1 MRSFI
6 THHLSFIIT
15 MNILIFTNRDLASNI
30 NLNLLL
36 PHIAPLVKYIFVS
49 DKVGGKNPNP
59 PKELK
64 EIKFFEQTLI
74 NDILFPQLETNG
86 ARVTS
91 PWFDKINITRTSPL
105 YLTFNELSKK
115 YNIPLQSLNDVK
127 SVENLDFI
135 RSLKPDLILSVR
147 YGKIF
152 GNDFLKI
159 PTQGVINLHSGKLPH
174 YRGVLA
180 VFRTLMNGDT
190 EINATLHYIDDKT
203 IDTGGIIGFSTLK
216 VDKSRSLFWHIMSLY
231 PESTALMVENI
242 AKILRGDEIET
253 QVQNL
258 NNAQYFTF
266 PTHEEVAE
274 FKAKGFSFI
283 ELSEYEELIKR
294 YL

>member
-1 MRSFI
+1 
-6 THHLSFIIT
+6 

-74 NDILFPQLETNG
+74 NDILFPQLENQN
-86 ARVTS
+86 RNLD
-91 PWFDKINITRTSPL
+91 DK
-105 YLTFNELSKK
+105 YLIFNELSEK
-115 YNIPLQSLNDVK
+115 YNIPVQSLNDVK

-152 GNDFLKI
+152 GNEFLKI
-159 PTQGVINLHSGKLPH
+159 PTHGVINLHSGKLPN

-180 VFRTLMNGDT
+180 VFRALMNGDN

-216 VDKSRSLFWHIMSLY
+216 VDKTKSLFWHIMSLY

-253 QVQNL
+253 HVQNPD
-258 NNAQYFTF
+258 NAQYFTF
-266 PTHEEVAE
+266 PTHEEVVE

>member
-1 MRSFI
+1 MR
-6 THHLSFIIT
+6 
-15 MNILIFTNRDLASNI
+15 ILIFTNRDLASNI
-30 NLNLLL
+30 NLNLIL
-36 PHIAPLVKYIFVS
+36 PHIAPLVKHIFVS
-49 DKVGGKNPNP
+49 DKVGGKNTNP

-74 NDILFPQLETNG
+74 NDILFPQLEANV
-86 ARVTS
+86 ARTTS
-91 PWFDKINITRTSPL
+91 PCYDDGNVTRTNSSC

-115 YNIPLQSLNDVK
+115 YNIPLQSFNNVK
-127 SVENLDFI
+127 SAESLDFI

-152 GNDFLKI
+152 GNEFLKI
-159 PTQGVINLHSGKLPH
+159 PTHGVINLHSGKLPN

-180 VFRTLMNGDT
+180 VFRALMNGDT

-216 VDKSRSLFWHIMSLY
+216 VDKTKSLFWHIMNLY
-231 PESTALMVENI
+231 PESTALVVENI
-242 AKILRGDEIET
+242 AKILRGGKIET
-253 QVQNL
+253 HIQNPEA
-258 NNAQYFTF
+258 AQYFTF

-283 ELSEYEELIKR
+283 EVSEYEEIIKK

>member
-1 MRSFI
+1 MR
-6 THHLSFIIT
+6 L
-15 MNILIFTNRDLASNI
+15 LIFTNRDLASNI
-30 NLNLLL
+30 NLNLIL
-36 PHIAPLVKYIFVS
+36 PHIAPLVKHIFVS
-49 DKVGGKNPNP
+49 DKVGGKNTNP

-74 NDILFPQLETNG
+74 NDILFPQLEAN
-86 ARVTS
+86 VTRINS
-91 PWFDKINITRTSPL
+91 PC

-115 YNIPLQSLNDVK
+115 YNIPLQSFNDVK
-127 SVENLDFI
+127 STENLDYI
-135 RSLKPDLILSVR
+135 RSLKPNLILSVR

-152 GNDFLKI
+152 GNEFLTI
-159 PTQGVINLHSGKLPH
+159 PTHGVINLHSGKLPN

-180 VFRTLMNGDT
+180 VFRALMNGDT

-216 VDKSRSLFWHIMSLY
+216 VDKTKSLFWHIMSLY
-231 PESTALMVENI
+231 PESTALVVEKI
-242 AKILRGDEIET
+242 GEILRGSKIET
-253 QVQNL
+253 HIQNPEA
-258 NNAQYFTF
+258 AQYFTF

-283 ELSEYEELIKR
+283 EVWEYEEIIKK

>member
-1 MRSFI
+1 MR
-6 THHLSFIIT
+6 
-15 MNILIFTNRDLASNI
+15 ILIFTNRDLASNI
-30 NLNLLL
+30 NLNLIL
-36 PHIAPLVKYIFVS
+36 PHIAPLVKHIFVS
-49 DKVGGKNPNP
+49 DKVGGKNTNP

-74 NDILFPQLETNG
+74 NDILFPQLETNE

-91 PWFDKINITRTSPL
+91 PWFDKINIARISPL
-105 YLTFNELSKK
+105 YLTFKELSKK
-115 YNIPLQSLNDVK
+115 YNIPLQSLNEVK
-127 SVENLDFI
+127 STETLDLI

-152 GNDFLKI
+152 GNEFLKI
-159 PTQGVINLHSGKLPH
+159 PTHGVINLHSGKLPN

-180 VFRTLMNGDT
+180 VFRALMNGDT

-216 VDKSRSLFWHIMSLY
+216 VDKTKSLFWHIMSLY
-231 PESTALMVENI
+231 PASTALVVENI
-242 AKILRGDEIET
+242 AKILSVNEIPIQSGLRGGKIET
-253 QVQNL
+253 QIQNPEA
-258 NNAQYFTF
+258 AQYFTF
-266 PTHEEVAE
+266 PTHEEVTD

-283 ELSEYEELIKR
+283 EVGEYEEIIKR

>member
-1 MRSFI
+1 MR
-6 THHLSFIIT
+6 
-15 MNILIFTNRDLASNI
+15 ILIFTNRDLASNI
-30 NLNLLL
+30 NLNLIL
-36 PHIAPLVKYIFVS
+36 PHIAPLVKHIFVS
-49 DKVGGKNPNP
+49 DKVGGKNTNP

-74 NDILFPQLETNG
+74 NDILFPQLEANV
-86 ARVTS
+86 ARTTS
-91 PWFDKINITRTSPL
+91 PCYDDGNVTRINSSC

-115 YNIPLQSLNDVK
+115 YNIPLQSFNNVK
-127 SVENLDFI
+127 SAESLDFI

-152 GNDFLKI
+152 GNEFLKI
-159 PTQGVINLHSGKLPH
+159 PTHGVINLHSGKLPN

-180 VFRTLMNGDT
+180 VFRALMNGDT

-216 VDKSRSLFWHIMSLY
+216 VDKTKSLFWHIMNLY
-231 PESTALMVENI
+231 PESTALVVENI
-242 AKILRGDEIET
+242 AKILRGGKIET
-253 QVQNL
+253 HIQNPEA
-258 NNAQYFTF
+258 AQYFTF

-283 ELSEYEELIKR
+283 EVSEYEEIIKK

>member
-1 MRSFI
+1 MR
-6 THHLSFIIT
+6 L
-15 MNILIFTNRDLASNI
+15 LIFTNRDLASNI
-30 NLNLLL
+30 NLNLIL
-36 PHIAPLVKYIFVS
+36 PHIAPLVKHIFVS
-49 DKVGGKNPNP
+49 DKVGGKNTNP

-74 NDILFPQLETNG
+74 NDILFPQLEANV
-86 ARVTS
+86 ARTIS
-91 PWFDKINITRTSPL
+91 PCYDNDDVTRTNSPY

-115 YNIPLQSLNDVK
+115 YNIPLQSFNDVK
-127 SVENLDFI
+127 SAENLDFI

-152 GNDFLKI
+152 GNEFLTI
-159 PTQGVINLHSGKLPH
+159 PTHGVINLHSGKLPN

-180 VFRTLMNGDT
+180 VFRALMNGDS

-216 VDKSRSLFWHIMSLY
+216 VDKTKSLFWHIMSLY
-231 PESTALMVENI
+231 PVSTALVVEKI
-242 AKILRGDEIET
+242 GEILRGGKIET
-253 QVQNL
+253 HIQNPEA
-258 NNAQYFTF
+258 AQYFTF

-283 ELSEYEELIKR
+283 EVWEYEEIIKK